1 VQSPSVSVIVVSWNA
16 GDVLGACL
24 DSLERQRIEGGF
36 ETIVVDSGST
46 DGTAALLREREGVTV
61 ISKEENVGFSAGNNE
76 AAALAAGEVLFFL
89 NSDTEL
95 LDPDTLATLA
105 RVAREPGVG
114 LVGPRLENPDGTLQP
129 SCAGHLS
136 VGRALLVASGLHLL
150 LPDRARA
157 GLAPDRWSHDAA
169 RDTDWLMGA
178 AIAIR
183 AELFREVGGFWP
195 RLYVEDQELALRLQR
210 RGLRVRYEPSV
221 RVMHIGNHSN
231 RRRFSDPERAAVIA
245 RAEVAFLD
253 ERYSGLRAG
262 AIRAVLTAGHAV
274 RSVVHRLLG
283 RADRALTHRLMARA
297 YARSRAR

>member
-1 VQSPSVSVIVVSWNA
+1 MVSWNA

-24 DSLERQRIEGGF
+24 DSLERQRVDGGF

-46 DGTAALLREREGVTV
+46 DATAGLLSARDGVTV
-61 ISKEENVGFSAGNNE
+61 ISKQDNIGFSAGNNE
-76 AAALAAGEVLFFL
+76 AAAHAAGEVLFFL

-95 LDPDTLATLA
+95 IDADTLDTLA

-114 LVGPRLENPDGTLQP
+114 LVGPRLENPDGSLQP

-136 VGRALLVASGLHLL
+136 VRRALLVASGLHLL

-157 GLAPDRWSHDAA
+157 KLAPDRWSHDAP

-178 AIAIR
+178 AIATR
-183 AELFREVGGFWP
+183 ADLFREVGGFWP
-195 RLYVEDQELALRLQR
+195 LLYVEDQELALRLQR

-231 RRRFSDPERAAVIA
+231 RQRFSDPERAAVIA
-245 RAEVAFLD
+245 RAEVAFMD
-253 ERYSGLRAG
+253 ESYSRPRAV
-262 AIRAVLTAGHAV
+262 AIRAILTAGHAV
-274 RSVVHRLLG
+274 RAVVHRLLG
-283 RADRALTHRLMARA
+283 RADRARTHRGMARA
-297 YARSRAR
+297 YAGRRPR